1 MSFAEHLKQRQL
13 APATRRCY
21 ESIATRMGRK
31 DPITFLRE
39 NISSDT
45 PIGTVLPM
53 RAAIK
58 HYLMAEKGLSSEE
71 ADDLLPKAKGQPN
84 KLRDSLTEDEL
95 EVFQKASN
103 NCPEPARTI
112 LLLLPETGMRI
123 QEACSLRTQ
132 DITNKRRVR
141 GFLFRGKGGKQ
152 RFIPLNSKAS
162 SLIDEYLENH
172 HLGGEWLFN
181 SNRGTPICPAAIRKW
196 TRKIKSENDL
206 QELSPHLLRHT
217 FATNALRGG
226 MDLRTLQALMGHSS
240 LETTARYL
248 HPDAQM
254 LFDALSALEVK

>member
-1 MSFAEHLKQRQL
+1 MTFSEHLKQRQL

-21 ESIATRMGRK
+21 EKIATRIGRK
-31 DPITFLRE
+31 DPIAFLRDT
-39 NISSDT
+39 ISAET

-53 RAAIK
+53 RAAVK
-58 HYLMAEKGLSSEE
+58 HYLMSEKGLSSED
-71 ADDLLPKAKGQPN
+71 ADELLPKAKGQPS
-84 KLRDSLTEDEL
+84 KLRDSLTEEEL
-95 EVFQKASN
+95 VIYREACDQ
-103 NCPEPARTI
+103 CPEPARTI

-123 QEACSLRTQ
+123 QEACSLRAS
-132 DITNKRRVR
+132 DLTNKRQVR

-152 RFIPLNSKAS
+152 RFIPLNRKATE
-162 SLIDEYLENH
+162 LVDQYLENH
-172 HLGGEWLFN
+172 HLGDEWLFN

-196 TRKIKSENDL
+196 TRKIKTEHQFSD
-206 QELSPHLLRHT
+206 LSPHLLRHT

-254 LFDALSALEVK
+254 LFDALSALD

>member
-1 MSFAEHLKQRQL
+1 MSFADHLKQRQL

-21 ESIATRMGRK
+21 QSIACRMGRK
-31 DPITFLRE
+31 DPIVFLKE

-58 HYLMAEKGLSSEE
+58 HYLMAQKGLSSDE
-71 ADDLLPKAKGQPN
+71 ADELLPKAKGQPN
-84 KLRDSLTEDEL
+84 KLRDSLTEEEL
-95 EVFQKASN
+95 DIYRKASEE
-103 NCPEPARTI
+103 CPEPVRTI

-123 QEACSLRTQ
+123 AEACSLRTQ
-132 DITNKRRVR
+132 DITKKRRVR

-152 RFIPLNSKAS
+152 RFIPLNTKAS
-162 SLIDEYLENH
+162 KLVDDYFENH
-172 HLGGEWLFN
+172 HLGSEWLFN

-196 TRKIKSENDL
+196 TRKIKAAQDL
-206 QELSPHLLRHT
+206 QDLSPHLLRHT

-254 LFDALSALEVK
+254 LFDALSALE